1 MRYLD
6 LRGSEGAKDAARE
19 ADWLLNEGS
28 FGHLSRVGIELKDL
42 KDGKATN
49 QWHFEKKFKA
59 EK

>member
-1 MRYLD
+1 MRDLD

-19 ADWLLNEGS
+19 AYWLPNEGS
-28 FGHLSRVGIELKDL
+28 FGHLVRVEIEMKDL

-49 QWHFEKKFKA
+49 QWHFEKEFKA